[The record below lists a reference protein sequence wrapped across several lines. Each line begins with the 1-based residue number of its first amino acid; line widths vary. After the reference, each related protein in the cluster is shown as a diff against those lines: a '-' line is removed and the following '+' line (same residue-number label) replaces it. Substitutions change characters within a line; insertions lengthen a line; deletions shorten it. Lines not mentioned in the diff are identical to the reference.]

1 MPREQQLPAIERARR
16 EEQRHTWKRVQLYL
30 QGTPAA
36 MAPKGILD
44 LTQSKS
50 RPSPEAAA
58 GFDDFGARLR
68 LQKTTNPRESHVKL

>member
-1 MPREQQLPAIERARR
+1 
-16 EEQRHTWKRVQLYL
+16 
-30 QGTPAA
+30 